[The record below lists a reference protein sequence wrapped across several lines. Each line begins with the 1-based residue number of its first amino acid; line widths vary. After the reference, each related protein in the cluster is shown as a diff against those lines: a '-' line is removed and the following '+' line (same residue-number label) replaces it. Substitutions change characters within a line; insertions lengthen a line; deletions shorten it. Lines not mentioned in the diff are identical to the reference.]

1 MKTKTFLFIVISLFL
16 LMGGAGCEKEALI
29 SDLYHTWKLEG
40 IGDLSNN
47 SFEKANPSN
56 CENCYTI
63 TFVKD
68 GMFSGF
74 TASNSFYGEYQIEVT
89 KLKVNNF
96 TATKVF
102 ELGNGEKYSQAIPQI
117 VSFETTKNELKLYY
131 NQGQNYLLFN
141 LLK

>member
-1 MKTKTFLFIVISLFL
+1 MKTKTFLFSVIALFL
-16 LMGGAGCEKEALI
+16 LNTSTGCEKETLI
-29 SDLYHTWKLEG
+29 SDIYHTWKLEG

-96 TATKVF
+96 TTTKVY
-102 ELGNGEKYSQAIPQI
+102 ELGNGEKYSEAIPHI
-117 VSFETTKNELKLYY
+117 VSFEITGNELKLYY